1 MNCPC
6 SGVYVCAY
14 IVIFLPWPANKKK
27 ILGQSTAPFLCVLAD
42 SYLCS
47 KAKKKKKK
55 STVYISRTQQIQ
67 TSRQTTAFQF
77 TFSFK
82 TCEFKEKNDLNNP
95 TDKKVK
101 LATGQCFKRAASV
114 YVRTKG
120 NISKSLFARLWLKCI
135 WAAVAQHEMATG
147 LASSALAFPRQPTQT
162 SALPPH
168 HHFAQHQTTELACS
182 AAPVANPKN

>member
-1 MNCPC
+1 M
-6 SGVYVCAY
+6 
-14 IVIFLPWPANKKK
+14 
-27 ILGQSTAPFLCVLAD
+27 
-42 SYLCS
+42 
-47 KAKKKKKK
+47 
-55 STVYISRTQQIQ
+55 YISRTQQIQ

-135 WAAVAQHEMATG
+135 WAAVA
-147 LASSALAFPRQPTQT
+147 
-162 SALPPH
+162 
-168 HHFAQHQTTELACS
+168 
-182 AAPVANPKN
+182 